1 MSSML
6 GSQGL
11 VLATAMAVS
20 SMLVFLHFSRQKN
33 FPPTQLSH
41 QSPNQIP
48 LRSCLYS
55 RDRKRERKKKK
66 VHFAENIEE
75 EEQAGDGEEEEE
87 PISIEK
93 SKVETSCRNEIR
105 RKIPAN
111 RIALYNGILKNRM
124 QRMECSH

>member
-1 MSSML
+1 MVV
-6 GSQGL
+6 GL
-11 VLATAMAVS
+11 FCS
-20 SMLVFLHFSRQKN
+20 GDK
-33 FPPTQLSH
+33 
-41 QSPNQIP
+41 
-48 LRSCLYS
+48 
-55 RDRKRERKKKK
+55 KRGRKKKK

-75 EEQAGDGEEEEE
+75 EERTGDGEEEE
-87 PISIEK
+87 PISREQ